1 MNKDGQQNI
10 GNFQKMSQGPDS
22 LATLLSVQPLL
33 ITDVMGDVGVFFSGV
48 KNNLCIIHNVPL
60 NCARLSF

>member
-1 MNKDGQQNI
+1 
-10 GNFQKMSQGPDS
+10 MSQGPDS

>member
-33 ITDVMGDVGVFFSGV
+33 ISYVMGDVGVLFSGV
-48 KNNLCIIHNVPL
+48 KSNLCIIQNAPWT
-60 NCARLSF
+60 ARA